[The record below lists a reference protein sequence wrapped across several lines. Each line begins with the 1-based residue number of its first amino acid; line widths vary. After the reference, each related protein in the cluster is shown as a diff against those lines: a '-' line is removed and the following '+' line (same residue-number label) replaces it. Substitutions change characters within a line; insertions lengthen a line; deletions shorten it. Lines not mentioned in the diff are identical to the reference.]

1 MRRNRRDVCKA
12 GVAAAGTCRTRAL
25 AWSAMALMASAQTA
39 SARAADQAPAAASM
53 LVTAAGVANEQ
64 AGAVSDAGKPPF
76 DASLY
81 VKDDGTDHYYAG
93 VPDVAMQ
100 LSNPVAALISV
111 PLQFNF
117 DGEVGPAN
125 DGSRI
130 SLNVQPVIPISLNND
145 WNLISRTIV
154 PVVWQKDVFPG
165 AGSQFGISDTVQ
177 SFFLS
182 PARPSGIVWG
192 VGPVVL
198 LPTGTDDLLSTRK
211 WGAGPSALLL
221 KQSGPWTV
229 AVLANQ
235 IWSFAGNSSRSNVS
249 QMLVN
254 PFVTYTTPTA
264 FTVAVAADVIRD
276 WEGKRWTMPVIVN
289 GSQMTR
295 VGGQLVQIGGGL
307 RYYVVSNPVS
317 PRGFAA
323 RFTVTLLFPR

>member
-1 MRRNRRDVCKA
+1 
-12 GVAAAGTCRTRAL
+12 
-25 AWSAMALMASAQTA
+25 
-39 SARAADQAPAAASM
+39 
-53 LVTAAGVANEQ
+53 
-64 AGAVSDAGKPPF
+64 
-76 DASLY
+76 
-81 VKDDGTDHYYAG
+81 
-93 VPDVAMQ
+93 MQ

>member
-1 MRRNRRDVCKA
+1 MKA
-12 GVAAAGTCRTRAL
+12 VLGLLSLASMLLAQATLAAEAQPN
-25 AWSAMALMASAQTA
+25 ASMLLITA
-39 SARAADQAPAAASM
+39 SADAAAEQPAS
-53 LVTAAGVANEQ
+53 Q
-64 AGAVSDAGKPPF
+64 AGNDKLGI

-81 VKDDGTDHYYAG
+81 VKDDGKAHYYAG
-93 VPDVAMQ
+93 TPDVAMQ

-130 SLNVQPVIPISLNND
+130 TLNVQPVIPISLSND

-154 PVVWQKDVFPG
+154 PVVWQKDIFPG

-182 PARPSGIVWG
+182 PARPKGIVWG
-192 VGPVVL
+192 VGPVLL

-221 KQSGPWTV
+221 NQSGPWTV

-235 IWSFAGNSSRSNVS
+235 IWSYAGNSSRQNVS
-249 QMLVN
+249 QMLIN

-276 WEGKRWTMPVIVN
+276 WENKRWTVPLIVN
-289 GSQMTR
+289 GSQITR
-295 VGGQLVQIGGGL
+295 VGSQLVQIGGGL
-307 RYYVVSNPVS
+307 RYYAVSNPAS

>member
-1 MRRNRRDVCKA
+1 MRTSIANCHFALAIAIVP
-12 GVAAAGTCRTRAL
+12 AAAH
-25 AWSAMALMASAQTA
+25 
-39 SARAADQAPAAASM
+39 AADAPAAA
-53 LVTAAGVANEQ
+53 TADPLQV
-64 AGAVSDAGKPPF
+64 

-81 VKDDGTDHYYAG
+81 VADDGKEHHYSG
-93 VPDVAMQ
+93 TPDVAMQ

-130 SLNVQPVIPISLNND
+130 SLNIQPVIPISLNND

-154 PVVWQKDVFPG
+154 PVVWQKDIFPG
-165 AGSQFGISDTVQ
+165 AGSQFGLSDTVQ
-177 SFFLS
+177 SFFIS
-182 PARPSGIVWG
+182 PARPRGVVWG
-192 VGPVVL
+192 LGPVL
-198 LPTGTDDLLSTRK
+198 LIPTGTDDLLSTRK
-211 WGAGPSALLL
+211 WGAGPSALVLN
-221 KQSGPWTV
+221 QSGPWTV
-229 AVLANQ
+229 GLLANQ
-235 IWSFAGNSSRSNVS
+235 IWSYAGKSNRQNVS

-276 WEGKRWTMPVIVN
+276 WENKRWTVPMIVN
-289 GSQMTR
+289 ASQLTR
-295 VGGQLVQIGGGL
+295 IGGQLVQIGGGL
-307 RYYVVSNPVS
+307 RYYVASNPAS